1 MIIDTVKNASKY
13 FSVHPLFKNA
23 FQYITSQDLSN
34 LADGKYEIEGD
45 NLKAIISNKNGMTA
59 EESAAKF
66 ECHNNYIDIQL
77 CIHGRETM
85 GWKPRENCKEQ
96 KGDYNPDKDV
106 LFYSDAPE
114 MYFQL
119 NDGQF
124 AIFFPEDVHAP
135 MIGEG
140 AIKKLVIK
148 VKI

>member
-1 MIIDTVKNASKY
+1 MV
-13 FSVHPLFKNA
+13 V
-23 FQYITSQDLSN
+23 
-34 LADGKYEIEGD
+34 EGCRD
-45 NLKAIISNKNGMTA
+45 K
-59 EESAAKF
+59 
-66 ECHNNYIDIQL
+66 
-77 CIHGRETM
+77 ETM

-96 KGDYNPDKDV
+96 KGDYNPEKDV